1 MSEDIYNP
9 LWKYRDEYR
18 EKFARLTAE
27 AFAHL
32 TDVSGVDAADN
43 AALLNEISRLERR
56 IENERRIR
64 AWKGFVVGV
73 VVPLIISL
81 GFRLWQ
87 CVNPSFAER
96 GMAASEDEI
105 VGLIV
110 LLVVSLALEFAVL
123 IPWYHASTA
132 LLVSLKERRD
142 AAEAEAWRQM
152 EPLNR
157 LYDWDMTTALIQ
169 KTVPQ
174 LKFDKYFTERRLRD
188 LRMRFGWQ
196 DDFNGD
202 RSVLFAQ
209 TGQIN
214 GNPFVIGE
222 CLRRE
227 WGVKAYTGSLDIAWT
242 EREHDWDGKTRTV
255 RRTQTLHATVSKPCP
270 YFHTE
275 KFVIYGNEAAPRLVF
290 SRGASDLSREGGDG
304 HGNSQTQR
312 EIDRLEA
319 LSRNR
324 EGSQGYTIMANKEF
338 EALFHATNRNDE
350 IEFRLL
356 FTSLAQ
362 KQMLDLLKDLTVGFG
377 DDFAMCKEKRITM
390 VWPGHLQEPVI
401 DTDPARFKDFNLRRA
416 EKRFR
421 QFNEDYFRNVY
432 FALAPL
438 LAIPMYQQPPSHRVS
453 YENALD
459 NSACF
464 WEHESIANYLGE
476 DAFRPSGCTT
486 RCLLKAMVESRSNGA
501 SRIRVTAN
509 GYRDIDRIDMVRIH
523 GCDGKDHDVPVHWT
537 EYVPV
542 EATRTVF
549 VEEHPT
555 GAQLLNHG
563 EHRRR
568 SIVFDLCGHERA

>member
-18 EKFARLTAE
+18 EKFAQLTAE

-43 AALLNEISRLERR
+43 AALLNEISCLERR
-56 IENERRIR
+56 IEDERRIR

-73 VVPLIISL
+73 VLPWIISL

-96 GMAASEDEI
+96 GMAAGEDEI

-110 LLVVSLALEFAVL
+110 LLVVSLALEFAVM
-123 IPWYHASTA
+123 IPWYRASTA
-132 LLVSLKERRD
+132 LLVSLKERRN

-157 LYDWDMTTALIQ
+157 LYDWDMATALIQ

-227 WGVKAYTGSLDIAWT
+227 WGMKAYTGSLDIAWT
-242 EREHDWDGKTRTV
+242 EREHDWNGKTRMV
-255 RRTQTLHATVSKPCP
+255 RRTQTLRATVSKPCP

-324 EGSQGYTIMANKEF
+324 EGGQGYTIMANKEF

-356 FTSLAQ
+356 FTPLAQ

-421 QFNEDYFRNVY
+421 QFNEDYFRNIY

-438 LAIPMYQQPPSHRVS
+438 LAIPMYQQPPTYRVS
-453 YENALD
+453 YESALD

-476 DAFRPSGCTT
+476 DVFRPSGCTT
-486 RCLLKAMVESRSNGA
+486 RCLLKTSVESRSNGS

-509 GYRDIDRIDMVRIH
+509 GYRGIDRIDMVRIH
-523 GCDGKDHDVPVHWT
+523 GGDGKDHDVPVHWT
-537 EYVPV
+537 EYMPV
-542 EATRTVF
+542 EAAHF
-549 VEEHPT
+549 VSVKEHSTDTSQSLYPEEC
-555 GAQLLNHG
+555 
-563 EHRRR
+563 RRR
-568 SIVFDLCGHERA
+568 SLGIRFLTG

>member
-18 EKFARLTAE
+18 EKFAQLTAE

-56 IENERRIR
+56 IEDERRIR

-73 VVPLIISL
+73 VLPWIISL

-123 IPWYHASTA
+123 IPWYNASTA

-242 EREHDWDGKTRTV
+242 ERENDWDGKTRMV
-255 RRTQTLHATVSKPCP
+255 RRTQTLRATVSKPCP

-275 KFVIYGNEAAPRLVF
+275 KFVLYGNEAAPRLVF
-290 SRGASDLSREGGDG
+290 SRGASDLSREEGDG

-312 EIDRLEA
+312 EIDRLESM
-319 LSRNR
+319 SRNR
-324 EGSQGYTIMANKEF
+324 EGGRGYTIMSNKEF

-362 KQMLDLLKDLTVGFG
+362 KQMLDLLKDRTVGFG
-377 DDFAMCKEKRITM
+377 DDFAMCKESCITM
-390 VWPGHLQEPVI
+390 VWPGHLQEHVI
-401 DTDPARFKDFNLRRA
+401 DTDPVRFKDFNLRRA

-421 QFNEDYFRNVY
+421 QFNEDYFRNIY

-438 LAIPMYQQPPSHRVS
+438 LAIPMYQQPPTYRVS
-453 YENALD
+453 YESALD

-486 RCLLKAMVESRSNGA
+486 RCLLKTMVESRSNGS

-509 GYRDIDRIDMVRIH
+509 GYRGIDHIDLVRVH
-523 GCDGKDHDVPVHWT
+523 GGDGKDHDVPVHWT
-537 EYVPV
+537 EYLPV
-542 EATRTVF
+542 EATRIVSVAEQATV
-549 VEEHPT
+549 ESQPLHP
-555 GAQLLNHG
+555 G

-568 SIVFDLCGHERA
+568 SLDIRFPVG